1 MKNNEILFISSKVEE
16 PLYNMDELIEAID
29 GKRSKTVSV
38 VDANNPENTQMYTY
52 NKFLEIFDNSGLD
65 GFLV

>member
-1 MKNNEILFISSKVEE
+1 MKNNEILFISSKDEDS
-16 PLYNMDELIEAID
+16 LYNMDELIEAID

-38 VDANNPENTQMYTY
+38 VDANNPENAQMYTY

>member
-1 MKNNEILFISSKVEE
+1 MKNNEILFISSKDEDS
-16 PLYNMDELIEAID
+16 LYNMDELIAAID

>member
-1 MKNNEILFISSKVEE
+1 MKNNEILFISSKDEE

-38 VDANNPENTQMYTY
+38 VDANNPENSQMYTY

>member
-1 MKNNEILFISSKVEE
+1 MKNNEILFISSKDEE

-52 NKFLEIFDNSGLD
+52 NKFLEIFDNNGLD

>member
-1 MKNNEILFISSKVEE
+1 MKNNEILFISSKDEE
-16 PLYNMDELIEAID
+16 PLYNMDELIAAID

-52 NKFLEIFDNSGLD
+52 NKFLEIFDNNGLD

>member
-1 MKNNEILFISSKVEE
+1 MKNNEILFISSKDEE